1 LVFKF
6 RLERVL
12 RYREEQE
19 RQALAFLGKTQDQ
32 RELVA
37 KRLAAMNTEL
47 GEIRRVFDGMKGKE
61 VDAQQISL
69 LGRRWRWLSL
79 QRERQR
85 ELLQQWDQKV
95 EDARGRWLHARRAK
109 EALFRLRQ
117 RALDEF
123 LRKQEGAE
131 ARELDE
137 VGLRPFVLDEM
148 ASLGAGLG
156 RSSPREGG

>member
-1 LVFKF
+1 LVFEF

-19 RQALAFLGKTQDQ
+19 HQALVSLGKTQAQ

-37 KRLAAMNTEL
+37 RGLAVMNAEL
-47 GEIRRVFDGMKGKE
+47 GEVRRIFDEMKGKE
-61 VDAQQISL
+61 VDAQQLSL
-69 LGRRWRWLSL
+69 LGQRWRWLSL
-79 QRERQR
+79 ERERQR
-85 ELLQQWDQKV
+85 QLLQDWDQKV
-95 EDARGRWLHARRAK
+95 EDARELWLHARRAK

-123 LRKQEGAE
+123 LRKLERAE

-137 VGLRPFVLDEM
+137 VGLRPFVLDET
-148 ASLGAGLG
+148 ASLGTGLG
-156 RSSPREGG
+156 HSSPREGG